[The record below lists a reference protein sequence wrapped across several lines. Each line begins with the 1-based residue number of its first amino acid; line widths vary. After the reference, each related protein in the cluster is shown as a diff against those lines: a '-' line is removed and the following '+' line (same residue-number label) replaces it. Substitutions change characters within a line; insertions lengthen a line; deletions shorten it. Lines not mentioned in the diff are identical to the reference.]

1 MTEAGFDY
9 KSAGVDIEAG
19 EQVVR
24 DIKEMVRATFRPE
37 VLTELGGFSGLFQPR
52 KDIYREPVLAAATD
66 GVGTKLKLAFEM
78 GIHDTV
84 GIDVVA
90 MCVNDLLAQGAEP
103 LFFLDYLAVG
113 KVDNKSA
120 VEIIRGVAEGCR
132 QAGCA
137 LLGGET
143 AEMPGF
149 YPLGEYDLAGFAVG
163 VVDKK
168 EILPR
173 KEMIPGDRL
182 IGLASTGLHSNG
194 FSLVRKVLLEHAR
207 LSLKEYSASLG
218 SLLGEELLKPTKIYV
233 PLVLPLLNEGKSG
246 EGGEASDI
254 KGIAHITGGG
264 ITLNLPRILPYG
276 ICAVVEKGSWSVPSV
291 FSLIRERGP
300 VPEEE
305 MYRTF
310 NMGIGMI
317 LVVSASSSA
326 NVLKKLAQ
334 AQWPA
339 VEIGRLEEAGGAG
352 APFVKYV

>member
-24 DIKEMVRATFRPE
+24 DIKDLVRGTFCPE

-52 KDIYREPVLAAATD
+52 NELYREPVLSAATD

-78 GIHDTV
+78 GIHDTI
-84 GIDVVA
+84 GIDAVA

-113 KVDNKSA
+113 KLDNKTA
-120 VEIIRGVAEGCR
+120 AEIVRGVAEGCR

-149 YPLGEYDLAGFAVG
+149 YPVGEYDLAGFAVG
-163 VVDKK
+163 IVEKK
-168 EILPR
+168 KILPR
-173 KEMIPGDRL
+173 KDMIPGDRL

-194 FSLVRKVLLEHAR
+194 FSLVRKVLFDHAR
-207 LSLKEYSASLG
+207 LPLKEYSASLG
-218 SLLGEELLKPTKIYV
+218 AIPGEELLKPTKIYV
-233 PLVLPLLNEGKSG
+233 PLVLPLLNESKDEKDAEVSG
-246 EGGEASDI
+246 I

-264 ITLNLPRILPYG
+264 ITLNLPRILPEG
-276 ICAVVEKGSWSVPSV
+276 IKAAVLKGSWILPPV
-291 FSLIRERGP
+291 FSLIQESGP
-300 VPEEE
+300 VREEE

-310 NMGIGMI
+310 NMGLGMI
-317 LVVSASSSA
+317 LVVSSA
-326 NVLKKLAQ
+326 AAQDVLQKLSQ
-334 AQWPA
+334 EQWPA
-339 VEIGRLEEAGGAG
+339 MEIGQLEKAEGAG
-352 APFVKYV
+352 APYVKYI

>member
-24 DIKEMVRATFRPE
+24 DIKDLVQATFRPE
-37 VLTELGGFSGLFQPR
+37 VLTELGGFSGLFRPR
-52 KDIYREPVLAAATD
+52 TEMFREPVLSAATD

-78 GIHDTV
+78 GIHDTI
-84 GIDVVA
+84 GIDAVA

-113 KVDNKSA
+113 KIDNKSA
-120 VEIIRGVAEGCR
+120 VDIIRGVAEGCR

-149 YPLGEYDLAGFAVG
+149 YPSGEYDLAGFAVG
-163 VVDKK
+163 ILEKS

-173 KEMIPGDRL
+173 KDMLAGDVL
-182 IGLASTGLHSNG
+182 IGLASTGVHSNG
-194 FSLVRKVLLEHAR
+194 FSLVRKVLLEHGR
-207 LSLKEYSASLG
+207 LSLKEYSPSLG
-218 SLLGEELLKPTKIYV
+218 MLLGEELLKPTKIYV
-233 PLVLPLLNEGKSG
+233 PLVLPLLRKWEV
-246 EGGEASDI
+246 

-264 ITLNLPRILPYG
+264 ITLNLPRVLPPG
-276 ICAVVEKGSWSVPSV
+276 FFAVVEKGRWSIPPV
-291 FSLIRERGP
+291 FDLIRETGP
-300 VPEEE
+300 VAEQE

-310 NMGIGMI
+310 NMGLGMI
-317 LVVSASSSA
+317 LVVSSGSA
-326 NVLKKLAQ
+326 PGVLKDLAE
-334 AQWPA
+334 AKWPA
-339 VEIGRLEEAGGAG
+339 WEIGRLEEITAEA
-352 APFVKYV
+352 ADAERAASVKYV